1 MATTTSTDVAGLIPE
16 VISARTFD
24 TIVARVVLSA
34 LAEQNTELE
43 GGPGDRLVIGT
54 FADIGEAVDLAE
66 NAVITPK
73 AMSATAAPF
82 IVGRV
87 GDGVA
92 YTRDAAIKSGAN
104 LNAKAGTALG
114 SAIARRIDRKLAI
127 NTVNGA
133 LPANVFGDG
142 TTPLTPAL
150 LTSAL
155 AVYEDT
161 DLPTLVTTS
170 TGLQNLATSL
180 GAFNA
185 STWGGGE
192 VIREG
197 VRAVAKI
204 LGVNV
209 VTTSVLPVAT
219 GVRSSI
225 LVLPGR
231 TMVSAYA
238 QRPTIDTETVGAR
251 NAVEV
256 YANSIWAGGAQEPA
270 TLAVIEH
277 DDDAVVAIP

>member
-1 MATTTSTDVAGLIPE
+1 MATTVTSDIAGLVPE

-34 LAEQNTELE
+34 LAEQNTQLE
-43 GGPGDRLVIGT
+43 GGPGDRLIVGT
-54 FADIGEAVDLAE
+54 FADIGEAEDLAE

-82 IVGRV
+82 IVGRI

-114 SAIARRIDRKLAI
+114 NALARRIDRKLAL
-127 NTVNGA
+127 NAVNGA
-133 LPANVFGDG
+133 DPAHVFGDG
-142 TTPLTPAL
+142 TTPLTPTL
-150 LTSAL
+150 LTTAL
-155 AVYEDT
+155 GVYEDT

-170 TGLQNLATSL
+170 NGLQNLATSL

-197 VRAVAKI
+197 VRAVARL
-204 LGVNV
+204 LGVNI
-209 VTTSVLPVAT
+209 VTMSRLPVAL
-219 GVRSSI
+219 GVRSSLLI
-225 LVLPGR
+225 LPGR
-231 TMVSAYA
+231 TLVSAYA
-238 QRPTIDTETVGAR
+238 QRPTIDTEVVGAR
-251 NAVEV
+251 NAVEL

-277 DDDAVVAIP
+277 DDDAVVPLP